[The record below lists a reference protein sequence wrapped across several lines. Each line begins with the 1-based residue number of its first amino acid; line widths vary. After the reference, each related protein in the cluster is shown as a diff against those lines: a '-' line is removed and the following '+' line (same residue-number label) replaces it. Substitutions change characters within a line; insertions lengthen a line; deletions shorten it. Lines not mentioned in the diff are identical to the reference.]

1 MNAST
6 PLPEE
11 TDPVA
16 QAAAAWMLR
25 HDRGL
30 TAAEQDEF
38 SQWLAADPRHPAA
51 WAEHRWGWEELDRLA
66 GMQSSV
72 HAVPDPDLL
81 SPRRSA
87 WAKAGGTGRYLYAV
101 LAAAAA
107 VAVGLFVWQQPVAPT
122 AAPSGETPPIRSLAL
137 IEQRA
142 LPDGSVIELNR
153 GAVVTEH
160 FTAGERRVRLER
172 GEAHFQVAKDAA
184 RPFFVEAGGVAV
196 RAIGTAFNVRLDQAS
211 VEVLVTEG
219 KVSVAASSAPGAEPV
234 IPLMGMNERT
244 VVSFAPAAP
253 APQVTLV
260 PPAEIEARLAWQP
273 RLLDFTSVPLP
284 EIVAEFN
291 RRNPVRLVL
300 ADDALRQLRLSA
312 TFRSDNVEGFVR
324 LMESDFGMNVSW
336 RDDDEIVLRQAR

>member
-87 WAKAGGTGRYLYAV
+87 WAKAGGTGRYL
-101 LAAAAA
+101 
-107 VAVGLFVWQQPVAPT
+107 
-122 AAPSGETPPIRSLAL
+122 
-137 IEQRA
+137 
-142 LPDGSVIELNR
+142 
-153 GAVVTEH
+153 
-160 FTAGERRVRLER
+160 
-172 GEAHFQVAKDAA
+172 
-184 RPFFVEAGGVAV
+184 
-196 RAIGTAFNVRLDQAS
+196 
-211 VEVLVTEG
+211 
-219 KVSVAASSAPGAEPV
+219 
-234 IPLMGMNERT
+234 
-244 VVSFAPAAP
+244 
-253 APQVTLV
+253 
-260 PPAEIEARLAWQP
+260 
-273 RLLDFTSVPLP
+273 
-284 EIVAEFN
+284 
-291 RRNPVRLVL
+291 
-300 ADDALRQLRLSA
+300 
-312 TFRSDNVEGFVR
+312 
-324 LMESDFGMNVSW
+324 
-336 RDDDEIVLRQAR
+336 